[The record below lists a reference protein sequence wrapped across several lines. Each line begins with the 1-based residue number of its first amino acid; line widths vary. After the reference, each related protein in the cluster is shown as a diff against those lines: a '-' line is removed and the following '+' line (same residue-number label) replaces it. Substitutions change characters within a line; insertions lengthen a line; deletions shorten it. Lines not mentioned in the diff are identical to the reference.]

1 MREKYEVT
9 SLVVIHKSALL
20 SGTCAEHAIDA
31 IDANKMTLIIHKKKS
46 LWNLHSTRKYKE
58 KKYYILEKESEM
70 K

>member
-1 MREKYEVT
+1 MREKYEAT

-46 LWNLHSTRKYKE
+46 LELTFYEKIQRKKVLHIRE
-58 KKYYILEKESEM
+58 RE
-70 K
+70 